1 MTTATKTVKG
11 PSLADLAAAA
21 AWDFATPDSMP
32 RGHAAYVA
40 VSRAAKAAAYEA
52 AYRVAAAEHGGGWL
66 ASKVA
71 ERAVEDGI
79 QLAIAERRR
88 VKGAEIRAVLDS
100 PEYQARLR
108 RSRDEYGG

>member
-1 MTTATKTVKG
+1 MAAATTPAKAPT
-11 PSLADLAAAA
+11 LADLAAAA
-21 AWDFATPDSMP
+21 AWDFATPESMP

-40 VSRAAKAAAYEA
+40 VSRAARAAAYQA

-66 ASKVA
+66 ASKIA

-79 QLAIAERRR
+79 AMAIAERRR

-100 PEYQARLR
+100 PGYQARLR
-108 RSRDEYGG
+108 RSREEYGG